1 MLTRGGPCAEGVLL
15 TGLGGATGHG
25 HAPSTTGLRLSSLR
39 QTAIARGSE
48 PSDRLPARLLRWRP
62 RRRIAYLAWADRAW
76 ADRVRR
82 PIVSLDTACTTA
94 RGGAHHKAK
103 TGVKG
108 RTAYRKFKGDCLK
121 KIPA

>member
-1 MLTRGGPCAEGVLL
+1 VLL

-82 PIVSLDTACTTA
+82 SIVPLDTACTTA
-94 RGGAHHKAK
+94 RKGERPRQGQDRREGPYRLSKIHGRPSEKD
-103 TGVKG
+103 TGLNG
-108 RTAYRKFKGDCLK
+108 RR
-121 KIPA
+121 P